1 MTDMESQKPVVIPVD
16 VPKARPSVVPYGG
29 IGGLL
34 FWISVSVFL
43 GISTFH
49 FYDHFTA
56 RDREAR
62 ALQGDSE
69 LLRSENQKLRSVVDQ
84 LQTELSQTGSLL
96 RLQQDLLGQTAAVN
110 GAGEAIQEKPRTR
123 TPSGTLELRTLEERL
138 DKAFAARVLAKE
150 AAILPQ
156 ESGVVIALDYRV
168 LFPGPGLKIGA
179 PGQALLHEVAAGLQP
194 LSGAVEVRIV
204 GFVDPTPAAPL
215 AQAAPGARKNPM
227 SNWGLSS
234 LRSAAVA
241 RVLVDG
247 EHLAAG
253 RVTASC
259 RGAENRAAAG
269 VGSNPNP
276 GLSAHR
282 LEIGLFLTEHPPG
295 EGAGDAG
302 GSAGSSERQDGR

>member
-1 MTDMESQKPVVIPVD
+1 MTDMESKKPVVIPVD
-16 VPKARPSVVPYGG
+16 VPRARPSVVPHGG

-49 FYDHFTA
+49 FYGHFTA

-96 RLQQDLLGQTAAVN
+96 RLQQDLLGQTATAN
-110 GAGEAIQEKPRTR
+110 GAGESNKEKAQAR
-123 TPSGTLELRTLEERL
+123 TPSETLELRTLEERL
-138 DKAFAARVLAKE
+138 DKVFAARVLAKE

-156 ESGVVIALDYRV
+156 ETGVVIALDSRT
-168 LFPGPGLKIGA
+168 LFPGAGLKIGG
-179 PGQALLHEVAAGLQP
+179 PGQALLREVAAGLQP
-194 LSGAVEVRIV
+194 LSGSFEVRIV
-204 GFVDPTPAAPL
+204 AFAEPTP
-215 AQAAPGARKNPM
+215 AAPGARKSSL
-227 SNWGLSS
+227 SNWEISS

-241 RVLVDG
+241 KALVDG

-253 RVTASC
+253 QVVASC
-259 RGAENRAAAG
+259 RGAEYRTAG
-269 VGSNPNP
+269 GAGANQ

-282 LEIGLFLTEHPPG
+282 LEIGLFLTENPHK
-295 EGAGDAG
+295 D
-302 GSAGSSERQDGR
+302 